1 LNPWVLYERL
11 FSSIIC
17 VMKTQFFFMM
27 RASAASGRAQAPF
40 LLMLSGVALII
51 AAIVLVVLLPANPS
65 GITPARVGQPMSN
78 FALTDVHGNQVK
90 LSDYQGKVVLVNV
103 WATWCPPCQAEM
115 PDLQAYYAANRE
127 KGFVV
132 LAIDAGDQRS
142 EVLSFANEYGLTF
155 PILLD
160 PQSKVV
166 KRMNIYDYPTSLI
179 LDRNGV
185 VKNVHIGLYKPELLN
200 ADLAPLLKNP

>member
-1 LNPWVLYERL
+1 
-11 FSSIIC
+11 
-17 VMKTQFFFMM
+17 M
-27 RASAASGRAQAPF
+27 SAGAAPGRAQAPF

-51 AAIVLVVLLPANPS
+51 AAIVLVLLLPANPS
-65 GITPARVGQPMSN
+65 GITPARVGQPLSN
-78 FALTDVHGNQVK
+78 FSLTDLHGNQVN
-90 LSDYQGKVVLVNV
+90 LGDYQGKVVLVNV

-132 LAIDAGDQRS
+132 LAIDAGDQCS
-142 EVLSFANEYGLTF
+142 EVLSFANEYGLSF

-160 PQSKVV
+160 PQSEVV
-166 KRMNIYDYPTSLI
+166 KRMTIYDYPTSLI

-185 VKNVHIGLYKPELLN
+185 VKNVHMGLYKPELLN
-200 ADLAPLLKNP
+200 ADLAPLLKSP